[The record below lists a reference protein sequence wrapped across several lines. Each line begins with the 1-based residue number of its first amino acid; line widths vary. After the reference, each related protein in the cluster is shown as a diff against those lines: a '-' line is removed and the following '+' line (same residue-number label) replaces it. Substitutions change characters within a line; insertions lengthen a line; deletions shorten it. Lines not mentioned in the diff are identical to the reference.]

1 MLYPAQ
7 RVIKKH
13 NLLSFELCSTI
24 SDSFNKRTIYKCGIE
39 NIQKDKEILKQALP
53 YSYTMWHLSLT
64 LVNHVQKDEFI

>member
-7 RVIKKH
+7 RVIKKD

-39 NIQKDKEILKQALP
+39 NI
-53 YSYTMWHLSLT
+53 
-64 LVNHVQKDEFI
+64 

>member
-39 NIQKDKEILKQALP
+39 NIQKDKEILKHTLP
-53 YSYTMWHLSLT
+53 YPYTVWHISLI
-64 LVNHVQKDEFI
+64 LVNHVQKYGFI